1 METAIRALLDHKATS
16 SAIAIDELTLPASLR
31 EPAIVEARRVT
42 LERLDVTVRQ
52 ALRPLSASLFA
63 VTEAA
68 TIYDAVYPA
77 TPEIGGFWTVASR
90 WMGLITHSVSNYTV
104 SLAFDSQN
112 RPDHFIVSGA
122 REVRTSDA
130 SSESLVRAVDEVRR
144 AGPLTTS
151 APHAFTGFAF

>member
-1 METAIRALLDHKATS
+1 METATRALPDHKTTS
-16 SAIAIDELTLPASLR
+16 SAIAIDELLLPAALR
-31 EPAIVEARRVT
+31 EPAIVDLRRVT
-42 LERLDVTVRQ
+42 LERLDVAVRQ
-52 ALRPLSASLFA
+52 AIRPLSASLFVIAPA
-63 VTEAA
+63 V
-68 TIYDAVYPA
+68 TIYDAIYPA

-90 WMGLITHSVSNYTV
+90 WMGPISHSIASFTV

-122 REVRTSDA
+122 REVRTLDA
-130 SSESLVRAVDEVRR
+130 SSESLARAVNEVRR